1 MKRIPQI
8 EPLLG
13 IEEREE
19 VLGVLD
25 SGFITEGKKT
35 REFEAELAHYLQV
48 PYVVSANNATIAL
61 TIALRGLGIGPGD
74 EVIVPDFTFIATAN
88 AVSLA
93 GAEPVFADVSRETF
107 TLDLG
112 DAERRITSR
121 TRAILPVHLN
131 GRASDMK
138 QAGEF
143 ARKHRLA
150 LIEDA
155 AQALGSSQRGQFLG
169 TCGDAGVF
177 SLGTTKRITSGQ
189 GGIILT
195 RRK

>member
-25 SGFITEGKKT
+25 AGYITEGKKA

-48 PYVVSANNATIAL
+48 PYVVTANNATIAL

-107 TLDLG
+107 TVDLK
-112 DAERRITSR
+112 DAESRITAR
-121 TRAILPVHLN
+121 TRALIPVDLN
-131 GRASDMK
+131 GRAADMEK
-138 QAGEF
+138 L
-143 ARKHRLA
+143 KLLA
-150 LIEDA
+150 HQHGLFVVEDA
-155 AQALGSSQRGQFLG
+155 AQALGSRQNGRCLG
-169 TCGDAGVF
+169 PGNHQDHHHGP
-177 SLGTTKRITSGQ
+177 GRNH
-189 GGIILT
+189 
-195 RRK
+195 RDP